1 MINLKDNDRF
11 NIIPCINDSKK
22 PSIPWKEYQTTR
34 YTQPVTSKNYA
45 VICGETSKIC
55 VIDVDSPE
63 IIHILFDNFENI
75 KQQTLVVKTGS
86 GGYHVYFEYDST
98 MATMRLDNPSKNQ
111 HVDIQSQGTYV
122 IGPGSIHPD
131 TGKEYE
137 IISSTT
143 EVRKMGNFS
152 GFLQGLKGLGF
163 NTDGSGLKPFQEIAK
178 GKVTSGNRNSS
189 AFKYACN
196 LLDNVKLDL
205 ESTWIEL
212 KRWNGLI
219 DAPLSDREL
228 RTVYESAVKKTNPHI
243 EKEPETNI
251 RRLRGITAKD
261 EGKEIIFDAFIAAID
276 EHKTVTTEATMVCS
290 NGHQQISIQQKGN
303 GYENMSA
310 MRCTQCSHY
319 MTMTHQKTNDVRIV
333 VLQELPE
340 EVEDNNIFRKE
351 AKLIGCD
358 ALEAYISTRKIRFT
372 GKLKS
377 VPVKG
382 KKENSIVMFIRE
394 MAILE
399 ETKTEIPD
407 AEELD
412 VIDSFREGNLLDVL
426 IESFA
431 PDILGYSEIKKAI
444 LLHLVNGGNLRRDQI
459 HMLLIGNP
467 SKAKSELLKATNE
480 LVESSYVNGK
490 MASGAGMA
498 YGMVKLPNG
507 TSVAQVG
514 PLGLNSFI
522 QLDELDKM
530 KIEDRGALLEVM
542 EQQSIS
548 LTKAGI
554 NSTIPA
560 KPSILAAA
568 NPKYSTWDNKLE
580 ILKNINFE
588 SFLLTR
594 FDLVIGL
601 IKEDKIAD
609 GFVYDHIISNAIQ
622 EKKAKLDKSLL
633 VKYLNLCREVK
644 PKLTKDA
651 GNRIGNFFKQIK
663 SEILE
668 NNEDYIPVETRQL
681 EGLIRLATAHA
692 KLHLKEE
699 VDEEDVNAVTDLF
712 KYALDSLR
720 IGYNSSEYAKDVSEK
735 NLSKEQLLAHFIVEN
750 RGVDGKI
757 DGHRLIQALA
767 NHKKFGDITKAK
779 KYFEAAYDNGRL
791 LLCEDGMYREPN
803 TL

>member
-1 MINLKDNDRF
+1 LINLKDNDRF
-11 NIIPCINDSKK
+11 NIIPCIDDSKK

-45 VICGETSKIC
+45 VICGETSNIC
-55 VIDVDSPE
+55 VVDVDSPE
-63 IIHILFDNFENI
+63 IIHILFDNFEGI
-75 KQQTLVVKTGS
+75 KQKTLVVKTGS

-98 MATMRLDNPSKNQ
+98 MATMRLDNLSKNQ

-178 GKVTSGNRNSS
+178 GKVTTGNRNSS

-196 LLDNVKLDL
+196 LLDNVKLDI

-212 KRWNGLI
+212 KRWNGEI

-228 RTVYESAVKKTNPHI
+228 RTVYESAVKKTNPNV
-243 EKEPETNI
+243 EEEPETNT
-251 RRLRGITAKD
+251 RRLRGITSKD
-261 EGKEIIFDAFIAAID
+261 EGKEIVFDAFIAAID
-276 EHKTVTTEATMVCS
+276 EHKTVTTEATLVCS
-290 NGHQQISIQQKGN
+290 NNHEQTTIQQKGN
-303 GYENMSA
+303 GYENLNP
-310 MRCTQCSHY
+310 MRCPKCSQY
-319 MTMTHQKTNDVRIV
+319 MAMTHQKTNDVRIV

-377 VPVKG
+377 VAVKG

-394 MAILE
+394 MTVLE
-399 ETKTEIPD
+399 ETKTETPD

-412 VIDSFREGNLLDVL
+412 VIDSFREENLLDVL

-431 PDILGYSEIKKAI
+431 PDILGYSQIKKSI

-568 NPKYSTWDNKLE
+568 NPKYSTWDNQLE

-601 IKEDKIAD
+601 IKEDRVAD
-609 GFVYDHIISNAIQ
+609 GYVYDHIISNAIQ

-663 SEILE
+663 NEILE
-668 NNEDYIPVETRQL
+668 NNENYIPVETRQL

-699 VDEEDVNAVTDLF
+699 VDEDDVNAVTELF

-720 IGYNSSEYAKDVSEK
+720 IGYNGSEYAKDVSEK
-735 NLSKEQLLAHFIVEN
+735 NLSKEQLLAHFIMEN
-750 RGVDGKI
+750 KGIDGKI

>member
-11 NIIPCINDSKK
+11 NIIPCIDNSKK
-22 PSIPWKEYQTTR
+22 PSISWKEYQTTR
-34 YTQPVTSKNYA
+34 YTQPVTSVNYA
-45 VICGETSKIC
+45 VICGETSNIC

-63 IIHILFDNFENI
+63 IIHILFDNFEGV
-75 KQQTLVVKTGS
+75 KQKTLVVKTGS
-86 GGYHVYFEYDST
+86 GGYHVYFEYDET
-98 MATMRLDNPSKNQ
+98 MQTMRLDNIEKHQ

-131 TGKEYE
+131 TGKKYE

-143 EVRKMGNFS
+143 EIHKMGNFS

-163 NTDGSGLKPFQEIAK
+163 NTDGAGLKPFQEIAK
-178 GKVTSGNRNSS
+178 GKVTTGNRNSS

-212 KRWNGLI
+212 KRWNGSI

-228 RTVYESAVKKTNPHI
+228 HTVYESAIKKTNPHV
-243 EKEPETNI
+243 EPEPETNV
-251 RRLRGITAKD
+251 RQLRGITAKD
-261 EGKEIIFDAFIAAID
+261 EGKEIVFDAFIAAIG
-276 EHKTVTTEATMVCS
+276 EHQTVTTEATMVCS
-290 NGHQQISIQQKGN
+290 NNHQQMTIQQKGN
-303 GYENMSA
+303 GYENIST
-310 MRCTQCSHY
+310 MRCPTCSYY
-319 MTMTHQKTNDVRIV
+319 MTMTHQKTNDVRV
-333 VLQELPE
+333 VLLQELPE
-340 EVEDNNIFRKE
+340 EVQDNNIFRKE

-358 ALEAYISTRKIRFT
+358 ALDAYISTRKIRFT

-377 VPVKG
+377 VAIKG
-382 KKENSIVMFIRE
+382 KKENNIVMFIRE
-394 MAILE
+394 MLVLE
-399 ETKTEIPD
+399 ETKNETPNAKEM
-407 AEELD
+407 D
-412 VIDSFREGNLLDVL
+412 VIESFKGVNFLDILV
-426 IESFA
+426 ESFA
-431 PDILGYSEIKKAI
+431 PDILGYREIKKAI

-601 IKEDKIAD
+601 IKDDKVAD
-609 GFVYDHIISNAIQ
+609 GFIYDHIISNAIQ
-622 EKKAKLDKSLL
+622 EKKSQIDKSLL
-633 VKYLNLCREVK
+633 IKYLNLCREVN
-644 PKLTKDA
+644 PKLTKEA
-651 GNRIGNFFKQIK
+651 GSRIGDFFKQIK

-668 NNEDYIPVETRQL
+668 NNTDYIPVETRQL
-681 EGLIRLATAHA
+681 EGLVRLATAHA
-692 KLHLKEE
+692 KLHLKDEI
-699 VDEEDVNAVTDLF
+699 DEEDVMAVTELF
-712 KYALDSLR
+712 KYSLDSLR
-720 IGYNSSEYAKDVSEK
+720 IGYEGSEYAKDVSEK
-735 NLSKEQLLAHFIVEN
+735 NLTKEQLLNHFITEQKT
-750 RGVDGKI
+750 VDGKL
-757 DGHRLIQALA
+757 DGHRLIQSMA

-779 KYFEAAYDNGRL
+779 KYFEAAYENGRL